1 VGSPFYTLDDVLLR
15 REKTYT
21 EEGNLHNI
29 DDLNRDI
36 AKAALR

>member
-1 VGSPFYTLDDVLLR
+1 VGAPFYTLDDVLLQE
-15 REKTYT
+15 EKIYIDKGTS
-21 EEGNLHNI
+21 HNI